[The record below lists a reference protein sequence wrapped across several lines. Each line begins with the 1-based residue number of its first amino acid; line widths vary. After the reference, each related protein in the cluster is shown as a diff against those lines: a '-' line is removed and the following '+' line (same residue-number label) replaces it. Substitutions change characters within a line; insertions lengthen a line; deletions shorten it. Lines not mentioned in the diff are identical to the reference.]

1 MNSSHVLDSFI
12 RISGN
17 CFNTEVFFEVIL
29 FGLTQNVS
37 FCHNFKIP
45 CEKIEAYNFGD
56 RQFAVIFELL
66 LQKLPVINDNKP

>member
-1 MNSSHVLDSFI
+1 MNFSHVLDSFI

-29 FGLTQNVS
+29 FGLT
-37 FCHNFKIP
+37 HNFKIP